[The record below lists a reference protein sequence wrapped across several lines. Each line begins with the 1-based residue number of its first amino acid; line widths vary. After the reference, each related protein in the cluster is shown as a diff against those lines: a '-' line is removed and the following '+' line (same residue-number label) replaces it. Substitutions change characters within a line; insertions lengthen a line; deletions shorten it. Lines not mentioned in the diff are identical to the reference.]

1 VTSRRGQGVPFPT
14 GKPARGAILAAL
26 LTSKCHNS
34 KESDMLDLTAYSTA
48 VFAIIVLMFGLLGLA
63 LVLAIG
69 AAILR
74 AYIVT
79 APEVVD

>member
-1 VTSRRGQGVPFPT
+1 
-14 GKPARGAILAAL
+14 
-26 LTSKCHNS
+26 
-34 KESDMLDLTAYSTA
+34 MLDLTAYSTA